1 MGRDDCRACSAIAA
15 LFQKSLLDPWI
26 LEALPM
32 TGPKNFRERM
42 EFPVA
47 FILSTLAGLVAFL
60 LVWLLG
66 ILWEFYRT

>member
-1 MGRDDCRACSAIAA
+1 
-15 LFQKSLLDPWI
+15 
-26 LEALPM
+26 M

-47 FILSTLAGLVAFL
+47 FILSTLAGLLAFL

-66 ILWEFYRT
+66 ILWELYQA